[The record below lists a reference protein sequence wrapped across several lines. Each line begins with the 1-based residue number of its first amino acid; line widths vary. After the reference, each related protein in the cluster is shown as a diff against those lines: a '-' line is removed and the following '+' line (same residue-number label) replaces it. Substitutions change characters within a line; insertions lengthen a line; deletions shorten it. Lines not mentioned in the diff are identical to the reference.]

1 MGVGITHEQVT
12 DAVPGLLRYARTL
25 TRDPVAAED
34 LVQDTI
40 VRALERA
47 ADFRGDSSPATWL
60 HRILHHRFVDVVRAQ
75 RADPTDDDL
84 LAERVESAWRAEDYT
99 VDAQVVLE
107 RAEDAAQLRDAL
119 VHLPATHRSA
129 IVLHDVQGLTAAQV
143 ADIQQVSVAAA
154 KQRISRGRAML
165 VSELARETQRRV
177 ALRGVPLRCWDA
189 RSRVGDYLD
198 DELSPAERAQ
208 LESHLAACPTCP
220 ALYTGLV
227 GVRSA
232 LGSLRDPDTVVP
244 AAIAERLRDG
254 R

>member
-1 MGVGITHEQVT
+1 MGITHEQVT
-12 DAVPGLLRYARTL
+12 DAVPGLLRYARAL

-34 LVQDTI
+34 LVQDTV

-84 LAERVESAWRAEDYT
+84 LAERVESAWRADDYT

-119 VHLPATHRSA
+119 EPPTCRRPTARPSSCTTSRDS
-129 IVLHDVQGLTAAQV
+129 TAAQV

-189 RSRVGDYLD
+189 RSRVGTTSTTS
-198 DELSPAERAQ
+198 SPLAERAQ

-244 AAIAERLRDG
+244 AAIAERLRGG